1 MKKNSKYRQGVY
13 TLLNAEKYKGNKN
26 QICWRSS
33 WELRMM
39 KFFDLNPNVVEWS
52 SEETI
57 IPYPNPLT
65 GRVSRYFVDFYAKM
79 KTKDGTVKK
88 FLVEVKPYSQT
99 IPPVQK
105 TRKTKTLMRQQA
117 EYIKNQ
123 AKWQAAT
130 QWCAKHNSQFVILT
144 EKHLLI

>member
-1 MKKNSKYRQGVY
+1 MKKNHRFRQGIY
-13 TLLNAEKYKGNKN
+13 KIQFPEKYKGNSN
-26 QICWRSS
+26 NATYRSG
-33 WELRMM
+33 WELKMM
-39 KFFDLNPNVVEWS
+39 KFFDYNPSVVEWS

-65 GRVSRYFVDFYAKM
+65 GRVSRYFVDFYAKI
-79 KTKDGTVKK
+79 KTQTGEIKK

-99 IPPVQK
+99 IPPIQK
-105 TRKTKTLMRQQA
+105 NRKTKNLIRQQA

-130 QWCAKHNSQFVILT
+130 QWCSKHNSQFVILT
-144 EKHLLI
+144 EKQLGI